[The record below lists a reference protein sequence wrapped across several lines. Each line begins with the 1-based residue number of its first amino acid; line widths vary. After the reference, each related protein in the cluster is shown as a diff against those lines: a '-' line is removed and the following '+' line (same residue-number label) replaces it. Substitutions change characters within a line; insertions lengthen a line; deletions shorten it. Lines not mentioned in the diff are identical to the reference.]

1 MHNLRLSAATVMW
14 YLIMCLMLVSC
25 GEKPVRISLAERK
38 ALDSIVSSSHNIDTI
53 SMIQK
58 RMEREGNMLG
68 SIIAYREM
76 GKLMRNESRFDDALR
91 MHSEGLKQAETL
103 GDTLEIVQ
111 ALNNIGT
118 DYRRM
123 GVLDMAQDYHYRA
136 FNICKESTDSS
147 YTAKKNRVV
156 SLNGLGNIYL
166 TFGNYARA
174 DSAL

>member
-1 MHNLRLSAATVMW
+1 
-14 YLIMCLMLVSC
+14 
-25 GEKPVRISLAERK
+25 
-38 ALDSIVSSSHNIDTI
+38 
-53 SMIQK
+53 MIQK

-103 GDTLEIVQ
+103 GDTLEVVQ

-136 FNICKESTDSS
+136 FNIRGIKR
-147 YTAKKNRVV
+147 NV
-156 SLNGLGNIYL
+156 
-166 TFGNYARA
+166 
-174 DSAL
+174 

>member
-1 MHNLRLSAATVMW
+1 MW
-14 YLIMCLMLVSC
+14 YIIMCLMLVSC

-76 GKLMRNESRFDDALR
+76 GKVLRNESRFDEALR

-123 GVLDMAQDYHYRA
+123 GVLEMAQDYHYRA
-136 FNICKESTDSS
+136 FTICK
-147 YTAKKNRVV
+147 
-156 SLNGLGNIYL
+156 
-166 TFGNYARA
+166 
-174 DSAL
+174 